1 MFRWKSDN
9 EVEKSGEPN
18 AKALKPKALKLAEY
32 KQQNKGF
39 GVEVHNTTK
48 ILRMDGN
55 DKATQRRTAKDGKN
69 LRRWMLRGSRRAN
82 AAKPAMRTE

>member
-9 EVEKSGEPN
+9 EVEKGGEPN
-18 AKALKPKALKLAEY
+18 AKALKPAEC
-32 KQQNKGF
+32 KQQNKSF
-39 GVEVHNTTK
+39 SVEVHNTTK

-69 LRRWMLRGSRRAN
+69 LRRLMLCGSSRAN
-82 AAKPAMRTE
+82 AAKPAMKTE